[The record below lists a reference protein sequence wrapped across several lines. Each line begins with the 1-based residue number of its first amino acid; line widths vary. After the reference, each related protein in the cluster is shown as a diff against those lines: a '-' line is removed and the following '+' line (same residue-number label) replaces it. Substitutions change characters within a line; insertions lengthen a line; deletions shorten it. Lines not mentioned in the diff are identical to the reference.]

1 MYISM
6 VEALLDSKL
15 DTLYTNPLRYD
26 SNPFLLY
33 LSVKSNQIFSIRQ
46 GSLET
51 LEDVISAYY
60 DQVSM
65 HKIIFYVLS
74 AVMLFGV
81 ILWFFTSI
89 PYVLSVTKINNRVL
103 SLVIIPSYFSFLSF
117 LTEMCSNLLEGHLC
131 T

>member
-103 SLVIIPSYFSFLSF
+103 SLVIIAFILVFSHS
-117 LTEMCSNLLEGHLC
+117 
-131 T
+131 